1 MKDHLTF
8 DEAVEALHQ
17 SSFTIC
23 MSPMNGEPIT
33 VEYVGWEDETDENS
47 EFIIQPLGCDAIYM
61 DPKQTYKITE
71 DGRGFYVPGSRLMIF
86 PNKPYN
92 FKGKK

>member
-1 MKDHLTF
+1 
-8 DEAVEALHQ
+8 
-17 SSFTIC
+17 
-23 MSPMNGEPIT
+23 
-33 VEYVGWEDETDENS
+33 
-47 EFIIQPLGCDAIYM
+47 M